1 MKLFILSS
9 ACSFITL
16 LVGITLPV
24 YPILAQ
30 STPTNAIQDLQN
42 QDTSRDPFS
51 SRGNPTGGLYDLIH
65 QAQMGSIRNLEDFRS
80 DQQESLDEETI
91 RFRAAQTERLKQS
104 SPTPIPN
111 PNSP

>member
-16 LVGITLPV
+16 LVGITLPM

-30 STPTNAIQDLQN
+30 PTPTNAIQDLQN

-80 DQQESLDEETI
+80 DQQETLDEETI
-91 RFRAAQTERLKQS
+91 RFRTAQTERLKQS